1 MKKSEGIVQ
10 SDRTLSSKARVP
22 LGLLYWPL
30 GFLRL
35 DGGWTGEERGQE
47 IRKALSSP
55 CRLQRTPC
63 FGSCYR
69 RTAVLSVSLK
79 DSKSLGKGTWIHA
92 VKTIFTTIL
101 RHYLPFSLCG
111 NLHKS
116 RVHDF

>member
-79 DSKSLGKGTWIHA
+79 DSESGEGDVDSCRQDYFHNNI
-92 VKTIFTTIL
+92 KTLFAFFTLWELAQVSST
-101 RHYLPFSLCG
+101 
-111 NLHKS
+111 
-116 RVHDF
+116 